1 MLTGRCNFSELKKT
15 DVLRIVDRST
25 ALSLKDDPIAIER
38 LIRHNREAE
47 INHFVSLVRQKVE
60 KDTNHFA
67 AMDLDFIDKDWL
79 TTNGTFKI
87 KLNDSLTQTENVREL
102 DLLKQGKSI
111 HETGAPFRTAGQRFM
126 IKREPSVH
134 ILPKT
139 TGNLSMLKEVSKD
152 EMRVE
157 SNQEIKTDHPLS
169 IPPPKVIRFLNPSA
183 YDGQKEIK
191 RMEEQFSLILDKLK
205 SPKLVMKLP
214 EGTVVPNRHLTDF
227 YFVKKMHPKLR
238 NTELKL
244 STNES
249 IEDMVDNKSAL
260 LDVLEFDE
268 SHPIEEAS
276 GVEEE
281 TIKYGSEDYK
291 NNPNDKGKK
300 KKWVKKTNQQVTKSP
315 TSKKSST
322 NNLLLKPFPE
332 NPITGGSSTR
342 ELINTK
348 QNSFKNISTPSF
360 TGIDRMIDSTISKK
374 QLPPVDH
381 I

>member
-25 ALSLKDDPIAIER
+25 ALNLKDDPIAIER

-60 KDTNHFA
+60 KDTNHYA

-111 HETGAPFRTAGQRFM
+111 HETGAPFRTVGQRFM
-126 IKREPSVH
+126 MKREPSVH

-152 EMRVE
+152 EIRVE
-157 SNQEIKTDHPLS
+157 SNHEIKTDHPLS

-205 SPKLVMKLP
+205 SPKLLMKLP
-214 EGTVVPNRHLTDF
+214 EGTVVPNRHLTDY
-227 YFVKKMHPKLR
+227 YFVKKMHLKLH
-238 NTELKL
+238 NTELNL

-249 IEDMVDNKSAL
+249 IDDMVDNKSAL
-260 LDVLEFDE
+260 LDVLEFNE
-268 SHPIEEAS
+268 SNPIEEAS

-281 TIKYGSEDYK
+281 IIQDGSEDSK
-291 NNPNDKGKK
+291 NNRNDKGKK

-348 QNSFKNISTPSF
+348 QISFKNISTPSF